1 MGQGKNKSS
10 LRRKKNVLITIV
22 ATVIVLGILVF
33 VHELGHFLLAKKLGV
48 KVLKFSLGFGPK
60 LIGKKIGETE
70 YQVAV
75 FPLGGFVKLLGEDPH
90 EELKE
95 EDRGRSLW
103 VQPIWRR
110 LFIFCAGSFF
120 NLFLAIVLFSSVNLF
135 KGVAPVP
142 TIPPKVGEISAGLP
156 AEKAGLRKGDL
167 ILSINGKNISKWEE
181 LHEIISFSKGKEL
194 SLKIDRDGEIHELR
208 VTPITVS
215 EETIFGEKI
224 QSFRIGIVPPRVNV
238 EIKRVGPLT
247 AIGYGFS
254 QTWQTIEFFMIG
266 IVKIIQRVIP
276 ANQIGSVIMI
286 AKLTGEQA
294 KKGIVDLALLTALI
308 SINLG
313 IINLFPIPVLDG
325 GHLLFLGLEA
335 ILRRPISLRKM
346 EIAQQIGL
354 IFLILLM
361 LFAFRNDMIRYFFP
375 GGFKF

>member
-10 LRRKKNVLITIV
+10 LRRKKNVLITII

-70 YQVAV
+70 YQIAV

-90 EELKE
+90 EELEE
-95 EDRGRSLW
+95 EDRRRSLW

-110 LFIFCAGSFF
+110 LLILCAGSFF
-120 NLFLAIVLFSSVNLF
+120 NLFLAVVIFSSVNLF
-135 KGVAPVP
+135 KGVPSVP
-142 TIPPKVGEISAGLP
+142 TIPPKIGEISAGLP
-156 AEKAGLRKGDL
+156 ADKAGLKQGDL
-167 ILSINGKNISKWEE
+167 ILSINGKNISRWEE
-181 LHEIISFSKGKEL
+181 LHEMISFSKGKEL
-194 SLKIDRDGEIHELR
+194 SLKIDRNGEILELR
-208 VTPITVS
+208 VTPRIVP
-215 EETIFGEKI
+215 EETIFGEKV
-224 QSFRIGIVPPRVNV
+224 QSFKIGIAPPRVNV
-238 EIKRVGPLT
+238 EIKRVGPFA

-254 QTWQTIEFFMIG
+254 QTWQTIEYFMVG
-266 IVKIIQRVIP
+266 IVKIIQRAIP
-276 ANQIGSVIMI
+276 ANQIGSIIMI

-335 ILRRPISLRKM
+335 VLRRPVSLRKM

-361 LFAFRNDMIRYFFP
+361 LFAFRNDLIRYFFP

>member
-1 MGQGKNKSS
+1 MGQGKNKNS
-10 LRRKKNVLITIV
+10 LRRKKNVLITII

-70 YQVAV
+70 YQIAV

-95 EDRGRSLW
+95 EDRRRSLW

-110 LFIFCAGSFF
+110 LLIFSAGSFF
-120 NLFLAIVLFSSVNLF
+120 NLFLAVVLFSSINLF
-135 KGVAPVP
+135 KGVVSVP
-142 TIPPKVGEISAGLP
+142 TIPPQVGEISAGLP
-156 AEKAGLRKGDL
+156 AEKAGLRPGDL

-181 LHEIISFSKGKEL
+181 LHQIINSSKGKEL
-194 SLKIDRDGEIHELR
+194 SLKVDRNGDIHELR
-208 VTPITVS
+208 VTPVTVS
-215 EETIFGEKI
+215 EKTPFGEEI
-224 QSFRIGIVPPRVNV
+224 QSFKIGITAPHVNV

-254 QTWQTIEFFMIG
+254 QTWQTIELFMIG
-266 IVKIIQRVIP
+266 FVKIIQRVIP
-276 ANQIGSVIMI
+276 ADQIGSVIMI

-294 KKGIVDLALLTALI
+294 KKGIADLALLTALI

-335 ILRRPISLRKM
+335 VLRRPVSLRKM

-361 LFAFRNDMIRYFFP
+361 LFAFRNDIIRYFFP
-375 GGFKF
+375 GGVKF

>member
-10 LRRKKNVLITIV
+10 LRRKKNVLTTII

-48 KVLKFSLGFGPK
+48 KVLKFSLGFGPR

-70 YQVAV
+70 YQIAV

-95 EDRGRSLW
+95 EDRRRSLW

-110 LFIFCAGSFF
+110 LLIFCAGSFF

-135 KGVAPVP
+135 KGVTSVP
-142 TIPPKVGEISAGLP
+142 TIPPKLGEISAGLP
-156 AEKAGLRKGDL
+156 AEKAGLRQGDL

-181 LHEIISFSKGKEL
+181 LREIINFSKGKEL
-194 SLKIDRDGEIHELR
+194 SLKIDRNGEIHELR

-224 QSFRIGIVPPRVNV
+224 QSFKIGIGPPRVNV

-266 IVKIIQRVIP
+266 IIKIIQRVIP
-276 ANQIGSVIMI
+276 ANQIGSIIMI

-335 ILRRPISLRKM
+335 VLRRPVSLRKM

-361 LFAFRNDMIRYFFP
+361 IFAFHNDIIRYFFP

>member
-1 MGQGKNKSS
+1 
-10 LRRKKNVLITIV
+10 VLITII

-70 YQVAV
+70 YQIAV

-90 EELKE
+90 EELEE
-95 EDRGRSLW
+95 EDRRRSLW
-103 VQPIWRR
+103 LQPIWRR

-120 NLFLAIVLFSSVNLF
+120 NLFLAIVLFSIINLSI
-135 KGVAPVP
+135 GVPFRSTV
-142 TIPPKVGEISAGLP
+142 PPKLANVTAGFPAEQAGL
-156 AEKAGLRKGDL
+156 EKGDL
-167 ILSINGKNISKWEE
+167 ILSINGKNISTWDE
-181 LHEIISFSKGKEL
+181 LQEMIVFGKGKEL
-194 SLKIDRDGEIHELR
+194 FLTVNRDGRIFEIN
-208 VTPITVS
+208 VTPKPFS
-215 EETIFGEKI
+215 EKTIFGETI
-224 QSFRIGIVPPRVNV
+224 QTFKIGIVSPPIKEERIKVN
-238 EIKRVGPLT
+238 PLI
-247 AIGYGFS
+247 AIGHGFS

-276 ANQIGSVIMI
+276 ADQIGSVIMI

-335 ILRRPISLRKM
+335 ILRRPVSLRKM

>member
-1 MGQGKNKSS
+1 M
-10 LRRKKNVLITIV
+10 
-22 ATVIVLGILVF
+22 
-33 VHELGHFLLAKKLGV
+33 
-48 KVLKFSLGFGPK
+48 
-60 LIGKKIGETE
+60 
-70 YQVAV
+70 
-75 FPLGGFVKLLGEDPH
+75 
-90 EELKE
+90 
-95 EDRGRSLW
+95 
-103 VQPIWRR
+103 
-110 LFIFCAGSFF
+110 
-120 NLFLAIVLFSSVNLF
+120 
-135 KGVAPVP
+135 
-142 TIPPKVGEISAGLP
+142 
-156 AEKAGLRKGDL
+156 
-167 ILSINGKNISKWEE
+167 
-181 LHEIISFSKGKEL
+181 HEIISFSKGKEL

>member
-156 AEKAGLRKGDL
+156 ARRQGSEREISSFQSMVK
-167 ILSINGKNISKWEE
+167 IFQNGKNCMKS
-181 LHEIISFSKGKEL
+181 
-194 SLKIDRDGEIHELR
+194 
-208 VTPITVS
+208 
-215 EETIFGEKI
+215 
-224 QSFRIGIVPPRVNV
+224 
-238 EIKRVGPLT
+238 
-247 AIGYGFS
+247 
-254 QTWQTIEFFMIG
+254 
-266 IVKIIQRVIP
+266 
-276 ANQIGSVIMI
+276 
-286 AKLTGEQA
+286 
-294 KKGIVDLALLTALI
+294 
-308 SINLG
+308 
-313 IINLFPIPVLDG
+313 
-325 GHLLFLGLEA
+325 
-335 ILRRPISLRKM
+335 
-346 EIAQQIGL
+346 
-354 IFLILLM
+354 
-361 LFAFRNDMIRYFFP
+361 
-375 GGFKF
+375 